1 MNTITTLQRVIAM
14 TCAGALAALGAGCG
28 NSVSGTYSGKGSGM
42 LDKLEF
48 KSGGKVEL
56 SFMGA
61 IQEGTFVVEDQRVK
75 ISNAGSTQIFKIDD
89 KGCLDAGA
97 ILGRYCK
104 L

>member
-1 MNTITTLQRVIAM
+1 MNTTRQRRLSI
-14 TCAGALAALGAGCG
+14 ALAAAAAVLGAGCG
-28 NSVSGTYSGKGSGM
+28 SSVSGTYSGKGSGM

-48 KSGGKVEL
+48 KSDGKVEL

-61 IQEGTFVVEDQRVK
+61 IQEGSFVVEDKRVK
-75 ISNAGSTQIFKIDD
+75 ITNAGSTQIFRIDD

-104 L
+104 Q

>member
-1 MNTITTLQRVIAM
+1 MNTTGKRRPWIT
-14 TCAGALAALGAGCG
+14 LAAASAILVAGCG
-28 NSVSGTYSGKGSGM
+28 NSISGTYSGKGSGM

-48 KSGGKVEL
+48 KSDGKVEL

-61 IQEGTFVVEDQRVK
+61 IQEGSFVVEDKRVK
-75 ISNAGSTQIFKIDD
+75 ITNAGSTQIFKIDD

>member
-1 MNTITTLQRVIAM
+1 MNTTKQRRLSMTLAAAVA
-14 TCAGALAALGAGCG
+14 ALATGCG
-28 NSVSGTYSGKGSGM
+28 NSISGIYSGKGSGM

-48 KSGGKVEL
+48 KSDGKVEL

-61 IQEGTFVVEDQRVK
+61 IQEGSFVVEDKRVK
-75 ISNAGSTQIFKIDD
+75 ITNAGSTQIFKIDD

-104 L
+104 I

>member
-1 MNTITTLQRVIAM
+1 MNIVLTRQRLLAV
-14 TCAGALAALGAGCG
+14 TCAAARAALGAGCG
-28 NSVSGTYSGKGSGM
+28 SSVSGTYSGKGSGM

-48 KSGGKVEL
+48 KPGGKVEL

-75 ISNAGSTQIFKIDD
+75 ITNAGSTQIFRIDD

-104 L
+104 I

>member
-1 MNTITTLQRVIAM
+1 MHLVGGGPVRA
-14 TCAGALAALGAGCG
+14 
-28 NSVSGTYSGKGSGM
+28 
-42 LDKLEF
+42 KLEF

-61 IQEGTFVVEDQRVK
+61 IQEGSFVVEDQRVK
-75 ISNAGSTQIFKIDD
+75 ITNAGSTQIFRIDD

-104 L
+104 QWRRRSCLRRKRGLTVGGRRASSRREDPR

>member
-1 MNTITTLQRVIAM
+1 MNTTRQRRLSIT
-14 TCAGALAALGAGCG
+14 LAAAAAVLGAGCG

-48 KSGGKVEL
+48 KSDGKVEL

-61 IQEGTFVVEDQRVK
+61 IQEGSFVVEDKRVK
-75 ISNAGSTQIFKIDD
+75 ITNAGSTQIFRIDD

-104 L
+104 Q

>member
-1 MNTITTLQRVIAM
+1 MNTTRQRRLSI
-14 TCAGALAALGAGCG
+14 ALAAAAALLGAGCG
-28 NSVSGTYSGKGSGM
+28 SSVSGTYSGKGSGM

-48 KSGGKVEL
+48 KSDGKVEL

-61 IQEGTFVVEDQRVK
+61 IQEGSFVVEDKRVK
-75 ISNAGSTQIFKIDD
+75 ITNAGSTQIFRIDD

-104 L
+104 Q